1 MRIRVSDFIRRHKK
15 ILLSVG
21 AVIIASYLLLS
32 FILSEL
38 GVIKY
43 ITMKGEYNRIQ
54 SDVSRLDT
62 ENKKLMEEVDALK
75 TDPDSIEALARE
87 NLGLA
92 KEGEIIYRFQR
103 ETKDRN
109 QR

>member
-1 MRIRVSDFIRRHKK
+1 MRTRVSGFIRRHKK

-62 ENKKLMEEVDALK
+62 ENKKLMEEVNALK

-103 ETKDRN
+103 ETKGR
-109 QR
+109 

>member
-1 MRIRVSDFIRRHKK
+1 VRTRVSGFIRRHRK
-15 ILLSVG
+15 ILLAAS
-21 AVIIASYLLLS
+21 AVIISSYLLLS
-32 FILSEL
+32 FIFSEL
-38 GVIKY
+38 GVVKY
-43 ITMKGEYNRIQ
+43 ITMKREYNRIQ

-92 KEGEIIYRFQR
+92 KEGEIIYKFQG
-103 ETKDRN
+103 EDKDK
-109 QR
+109 

>member
-1 MRIRVSDFIRRHKK
+1 M
-15 ILLSVG
+15 G

-62 ENKKLMEEVDALK
+62 ENKKLMEEVESLK
-75 TDPDSIEALARE
+75 TDPDSIEALARQ

-92 KEGEIIYRFQR
+92 KEGEIIYKFQG
-103 ETKDRN
+103 ESKD
-109 QR
+109 Q

>member
-1 MRIRVSDFIRRHKK
+1 MRTRVSGFIRRHKK

-103 ETKDRN
+103 ETKDK
-109 QR
+109 

>member
-1 MRIRVSDFIRRHKK
+1 MRTRVSGFIRRHKK

-62 ENKKLMEEVDALK
+62 ENKKLMEEVNALK

-103 ETKDRN
+103 ETKDK
-109 QR
+109 

>member
-1 MRIRVSDFIRRHKK
+1 MRTRASGFIRRHKK

-43 ITMKGEYNRIQ
+43 ITMKREYNRIQ

-103 ETKDRN
+103 ETKDK
-109 QR
+109 

>member
-1 MRIRVSDFIRRHKK
+1 M
-15 ILLSVG
+15 G

-62 ENKKLMEEVDALK
+62 ENKKLMEEVNALK

>member
-1 MRIRVSDFIRRHKK
+1 MRTRVSGFIRRHKK

-38 GVIKY
+38 GVVKY
-43 ITMKGEYNRIQ
+43 ITMKREYNRIQ
-54 SDVSRLDT
+54 NDVFRLDT

-75 TDPDSIEALARE
+75 TEPDSIEALARE

-103 ETKDRN
+103 ETKGR
-109 QR
+109 

>member
-1 MRIRVSDFIRRHKK
+1 MRNRVSGFIRRHKK
-15 ILLSVG
+15 ILLAVG
-21 AVIIASYLLLS
+21 TVIISSYLFLS

-43 ITMKGEYNRIQ
+43 ISMKREYSRIQ

-62 ENKKLMEEVDALK
+62 ENKKLMEEVNALK

-92 KEGEIIYRFQR
+92 KEGEIIYKFQG
-103 ETKDRN
+103 ESKDK
-109 QR
+109 

>member
-1 MRIRVSDFIRRHKK
+1 MRIRVSGFIRRHKK

-43 ITMKGEYNRIQ
+43 ITMKREYNRIQ

-92 KEGEIIYRFQR
+92 KEGEIIYKFQG
-103 ETKDRN
+103 ESKEK
-109 QR
+109 

>member
-43 ITMKGEYNRIQ
+43 ITMKREYNRIQ

-92 KEGEIIYRFQR
+92 KEGEIIYRFQS
-103 ETKDRN
+103 ETKGR
-109 QR
+109 

>member
-1 MRIRVSDFIRRHKK
+1 MRTRVSGFIRRHKK

-62 ENKKLMEEVDALK
+62 ENKKLMEEVNALK

-92 KEGEIIYRFQR
+92 KEGEIIYKFQG
-103 ETKDRN
+103 ESKEK
-109 QR
+109 